1 MMIGVGVGLTY
12 AASPVS
18 IGAPTGLIEFATI
31 GDQVGGT
38 ISLSYQATGNVDVT
52 VLVAPAGTVTSTTG
66 LAAQIAAQSVTG
78 GMYLSAELTVAGTS
92 IALGNLPNGLD
103 GDFDFFVMPDGG
115 DDASIIYAESAT
127 LDSLNPS
134 LSTPLADATGT
145 TELTLT
151 VNSNEA
157 SGIIH
162 ALNRAPTDPVATD
175 TALLGSAFQNATPTV
190 GSNGI
195 VIGGLTTGV
204 AQVIDA
210 MQVDAFGN
218 ASPIVTSPE
227 ATPASPTVFSDVFG
241 DANGTILQ
249 DKPNWTNLSQGTGT
263 GRFVIQDGNM
273 FMQEAQNSTE
283 TTILNMPASANV
295 DVEFDVTELGVSP
308 HTVECVIKIDANDPS
323 TKLIFLMDG
332 AGGVARL
339 RGFTAGA
346 MTLQRWLPT
355 PITLSTYRFVVQ
367 GQQISTYIDGVLNGG
382 GSGTWSNTF
391 VSSGSGFYAVSQNR
405 APLKIGRIRAEVL
418 P

>member
-1 MMIGVGVGLTY
+1 MMIGAGVGITY
-12 AASPVS
+12 TASLVS
-18 IGAPTGLIEFATI
+18 ISAPMGLIEFATI
-31 GDQVGGT
+31 GDQVGGS

-52 VLVAPAGTVTSTTG
+52 VLVVPVGTVASTNG

-78 GMYLSAELTVAGTS
+78 GMYLSAALTAAGTS
-92 IALGNLPNGLD
+92 IALGTLPNGLG

-115 DDASIIYAESAT
+115 DDASIIYAESAA
-127 LDSLNPS
+127 LDSLNPT
-134 LSTPLADATGT
+134 LSAPLADATGQ

-151 VNSNEA
+151 ITTNEA
-157 SGIIH
+157 SGTIY
-162 ALNRAPTDPVATD
+162 ALSRAPTDPIATVP
-175 TALLGSAFQNATPTV
+175 ALLASAFENANPTV
-190 GSNGI
+190 GTNGI

-227 ATPASPTVFSDVFG
+227 ATPASPTVFSDVFD

-249 DKPNWTNLSQGTGT
+249 DKPNWTNLAQGTGT
-263 GRFVIQDGNM
+263 GRFVIEDGNL
-273 FMQEAQNSTE
+273 FMQVAQNSTE

-308 HTVECVIKIDANDPS
+308 HSVECVIKIDANDQS
-323 TKLIFLMDG
+323 TKLIFLMDA

-367 GQQISTYIDGVLNGG
+367 GQQISTYIDGVLNAG

-391 VSSGSGFYAVSQNR
+391 VSSGSGISAISQNR